1 MSETDLLYAIL
12 RTDFKPFVRK
22 VFDVVSGDGYSD
34 NWHIDLICSEIM
46 DMIEGKNKR
55 LIINIPPRNMK
66 SIICSVALPAFL
78 LGHNPATSVMCV
90 SYNDNLAEKFASDCR
105 RIMMEPWY
113 QEMFPNMRIA
123 TTRRSISDFETTR
136 GGGRIS
142 TSIGGTLTGRGAD
155 WIIIDDPLK
164 PSDAMSDI
172 QREKVNEWYG
182 TTLCSRLN
190 DKSSGKIILIMQ
202 RLHQHDLTGFL
213 LESNSDFK
221 HIRLPV
227 IADTDE
233 TWQYTDR
240 IHNRTHTVTRE
251 TGELLHPARENMD
264 VICDIRRTQGEYVFA
279 GQYQQLPAP
288 AQGNLVKDEWL
299 HFYNGELPSF
309 SEINIACDTAAK
321 TGGSNAYSAFVIL
334 GIDRTNRK
342 IYLLSV
348 HRERL
353 EFPYLVKKLDE
364 LYDEYQA
371 KFPKGA
377 GVYFVIEDASSGTQL
392 IQHLSTVSK
401 YRGRVKSVAAES
413 DKITR
418 FAGASVYI
426 ENGTV
431 LFPSVAGPW
440 WPDFKHELLNFPSVT
455 FKDQCDAFAHGVQ
468 YAWGRAKYG
477 TIRCMVIG

>member
-1 MSETDLLYAIL
+1 MSENELLYAIL

-46 DMIEGKNKR
+46 DIIEGKNKR

-105 RIMMEPWY
+105 RVMIEQWY
-113 QEMFPNMRIA
+113 QEMFPNTRIA
-123 TTRRSISDFETTR
+123 TSRRSISDFETTR

-164 PSDAMSDI
+164 PSDAMSDV

-190 DKSSGKIILIMQ
+190 DKPSGKIILIMQ

-213 LESNSDFK
+213 LESNSDFR

-227 IADTDE
+227 IADADE

-240 IHNRTHTVTRE
+240 IHNRTHTVKRV
-251 TGELLHPARENMD
+251 TGELLHPGR
-264 VICDIRRTQGEYVFA
+264 ICIRRPISA
-279 GQYQQLPAP
+279 
-288 AQGNLVKDEWL
+288 
-299 HFYNGELPSF
+299 
-309 SEINIACDTAAK
+309 TA
-321 TGGSNAYSAFVIL
+321 SARPRQP
-334 GIDRTNRK
+334 GKRR
-342 IYLLSV
+342 
-348 HRERL
+348 
-353 EFPYLVKKLDE
+353 
-364 LYDEYQA
+364 
-371 KFPKGA
+371 
-377 GVYFVIEDASSGTQL
+377 
-392 IQHLSTVSK
+392 
-401 YRGRVKSVAAES
+401 VAA
-413 DKITR
+413 
-418 FAGASVYI
+418 F
-426 ENGTV
+426 
-431 LFPSVAGPW
+431 L
-440 WPDFKHELLNFPSVT
+440 
-455 FKDQCDAFAHGVQ
+455 
-468 YAWGRAKYG
+468 
-477 TIRCMVIG
+477 